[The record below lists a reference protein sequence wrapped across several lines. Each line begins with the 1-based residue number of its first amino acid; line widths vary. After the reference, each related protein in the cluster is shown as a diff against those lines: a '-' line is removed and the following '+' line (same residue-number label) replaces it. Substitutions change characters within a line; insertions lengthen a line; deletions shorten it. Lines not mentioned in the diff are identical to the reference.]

1 MATRCD
7 GRRPEGRRTLQ
18 WRPLWGRRPEG
29 RQTLQWRPERGARS
43 RSRRTWKSWW
53 LQKKTKKEE
62 TKKEHAKKEDQK
74 RFGTRHTKTDI
85 LVTYG
90 ASKLPNE
97 DQKGEVF
104 RNKGM
109 KITKSRLL
117 KPRQFLCIPKECRR
131 NVLPRFSLPDF
142 HYRSSSCP

>member
-18 WRPLWGRRPEG
+18 WRPTWG
-29 RQTLQWRPERGARS
+29 S
-43 RSRRTWKSWW
+43 KSKSKD
-53 LQKKTKKEE
+53 LEVLVATEETKREE

-74 RFGTRHTKTDI
+74 RLGTRHTKTDI
-85 LVTYG
+85 LMTYG
-90 ASKLPNE
+90 ASKLPNK

-142 HYRSSSCP
+142 YYRSSSCP